1 MKEYKGGVFAPA
13 DFELIKRALSAY
25 RNELLDVE
33 GEEEVDAE
41 LAKVASLLHRINNR
55 T

>member
-25 RNELLDVE
+25 RNDLLDAE
-33 GEEEVDAE
+33 GEEVDAE